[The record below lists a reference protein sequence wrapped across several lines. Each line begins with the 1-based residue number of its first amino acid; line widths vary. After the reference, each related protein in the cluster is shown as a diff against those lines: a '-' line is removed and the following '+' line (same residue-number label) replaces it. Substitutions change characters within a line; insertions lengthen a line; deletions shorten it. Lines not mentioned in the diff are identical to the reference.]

1 VIYMYRVGVIGDR
14 DTVLAFKA
22 LGVDIFP
29 VISPEEAKKA
39 LRAMAREKYAVIFV
53 TEQVSAQIE
62 DMIGEYENEVL
73 PAIIPIPNNQGSL
86 GIGLKRIRESVERAI
101 GVDIFFERE
110 GEEN

>member
-1 VIYMYRVGVIGDR
+1 MYRVGVIGDR

-22 LGVDIFP
+22 LGVDIFS

-39 LRAMAREKYAVIFV
+39 LRTMAREKYAVIFI
-53 TEQVSAQIE
+53 TEQVSVQIE
-62 DMIGEYENEVL
+62 DMIEEYENEVF

-86 GIGLKRIRESVERAI
+86 GTGIAKIRESVERAI
-101 GVDIFFERE
+101 GVDIFFESE

>member
-1 VIYMYRVGVIGDR
+1 MYRVGVIGDK

-39 LRAMAREKYAVIFV
+39 LRAMAREKYAVIFI
-53 TEQVSAQIE
+53 TEQISVQIE

-73 PAIIPIPNNQGSL
+73 PAIILIPNNQGSM
-86 GIGLKRIRESVERAI
+86 GIGLKKIRESVERVI
-101 GVDIFFERE
+101 GVDIIFERE

>member
-1 VIYMYRVGVIGDR
+1 MYMYRVGVIGDK

-29 VISPEEAKKA
+29 VISPEDAKKA
-39 LRAMAREKYAVIFV
+39 LRTMAREKFAVIFI
-53 TEQVSAQIE
+53 TEQISAQIE

-86 GIGLKRIRESVERAI
+86 GIGLKKIRESVERAI
-101 GVDIFFERE
+101 GVDIIFERE